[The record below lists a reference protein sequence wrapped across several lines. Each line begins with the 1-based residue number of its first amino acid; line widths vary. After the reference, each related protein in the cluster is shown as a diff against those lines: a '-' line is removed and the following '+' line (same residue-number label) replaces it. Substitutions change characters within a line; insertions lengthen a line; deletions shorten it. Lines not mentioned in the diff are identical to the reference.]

1 MMNGKN
7 DWTEGILKQVRHLS
21 NLINHLILLSKA
33 SEMSRL
39 QLKIEPLDVKK
50 LLSAAASE
58 FDLLVK
64 DGGKKLAVSCPEG
77 LKGMSDWKC
86 MNELIHIFLDNAVK
100 YCDKG
105 GTISV
110 SAAGTKKNVTVSVTN
125 DYKEG
130 EGVDYSRFL

>member
-1 MMNGKN
+1 MVNGKN

-64 DGGKKLAVSCPEG
+64 
-77 LKGMSDWKC
+77 
-86 MNELIHIFLDNAVK
+86 
-100 YCDKG
+100 
-105 GTISV
+105 T
-110 SAAGTKKNVTVSVTN
+110 AARNSPSPARK
-125 DYKEG
+125 D
-130 EGVDYSRFL
+130 